1 MECWSQGSLERAAI
15 RMADAGIAPGCA
27 PSAAVAADLVSL
39 LAHAQTCTRCRGV
52 LHILF
57 DAEVLMRA
65 RGHRPIV
72 LPLRLLDP
80 TGASRG
86 MDAETPPGWRESYP
100 VAAQTP
106 EIGRRIEDGTTPSRV
121 LTLTTSDDRF
131 LVRIL
136 PNNPGPG
143 ATAILYPA
151 RGGVTI
157 EIDGKSF
164 AFDETGTATL
174 PGFPGAD
181 ISLVLR

>member
-1 MECWSQGSLERAAI
+1 
-15 RMADAGIAPGCA
+15 
-27 PSAAVAADLVSL
+27 
-39 LAHAQTCTRCRGV
+39 
-52 LHILF
+52 
-57 DAEVLMRA
+57 MRA
-65 RGHRPIV
+65 RGRRPIV
-72 LPLRLLDP
+72 LPLRP
-80 TGASRG
+80 VERTRSIHGT
-86 MDAETPPGWRESYP
+86 DAETPPGWDESYP

-106 EIGRRIEDGTTPSRV
+106 ELGRRVEDGTTPSRV

-151 RGGVTI
+151 RGEVTI

-164 AFDETGTATL
+164 AFDENGTAAL